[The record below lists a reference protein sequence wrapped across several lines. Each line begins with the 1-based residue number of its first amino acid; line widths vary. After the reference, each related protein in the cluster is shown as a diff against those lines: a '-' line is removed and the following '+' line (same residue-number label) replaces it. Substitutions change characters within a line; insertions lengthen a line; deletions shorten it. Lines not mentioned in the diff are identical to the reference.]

1 MRSYGAVRNMCVGLG
16 CPFCVSSVPLLLVC
30 VGVSHCVALCVVGM
44 AITFIG
50 MAITCCATNPD
61 LSMSASDTPYV
72 QLQCVEILA

>member
-1 MRSYGAVRNMCVGLG
+1 MYECRIRLPVVCVCRPPL
-16 CPFCVSSVPLLLVC
+16 LLLVC

-50 MAITCCATNPD
+50 MAITCCETNPD

>member
-1 MRSYGAVRNMCVGLG
+1 MYECRIRLPVVCVCRPPL
-16 CPFCVSSVPLLLVC
+16 LLLVC
-30 VGVSHCVALCVVGM
+30 VGVSHCVALCVV
-44 AITFIG
+44 G

>member
-1 MRSYGAVRNMCVGLG
+1 MYECRIRLPVVCVCRPPL
-16 CPFCVSSVPLLLVC
+16 LLLVC

-61 LSMSASDTPYV
+61 LSMSASDTPYA